1 MEVKLWDGGLLI
13 HELNAIS
20 KMEAAFDE
28 KSAPPSMAE
37 RKSKQNQTA
46 MAQQLSSL
54 VGSKPQPGIWPWKGY
69 AGFRFSDSK
78 GKDGEFDLCL
88 LYTSPSPRD
97 RG

>member
-46 MAQQLSSL
+46 IGQQLSSL
-54 VGSKPQPGIWPWKGY
+54 VGNKHQSGMWPWEG
-69 AGFRFSDSK
+69 
-78 GKDGEFDLCL
+78 LC
-88 LYTSPSPRD
+88 
-97 RG
+97 GI